1 MSTPDTG
8 AEKMNSEH
16 WGRHLL
22 GTSWFSWYEWKRA
35 TVTGPCAKSCSKERV
50 FMVFCQS
57 YIHTYGIWCFDS
69 PGETCSG
76 VSFSTSA
83 LLIFESNNPH
93 PLFFCEGRQAVLCL
107 AGFWTVS
114 LAPTHL
120 MSEKPF
126 PTMWQLKK
134 KRFPDIAK
142 CLLGDKIILRW
153 EPLF

>member
-16 WGRHLL
+16 WGQHLI
-22 GTSWFSWYEWKRA
+22 GTSWFSCYEWKRA

-57 YIHTYGIWCFDS
+57 YIHTCGICCFDS

-83 LLIFESNNPH
+83 LLIFESNNP
-93 PLFFCEGRQAVLCL
+93 PSPYFCEGRQAVLCL
-107 AGFWTVS
+107 AGYWRVS
-114 LAPTHL
+114 LAPAHL
-120 MSEKPF
+120 MSVETLPHHV
-126 PTMWQLKK
+126 TIKK
-134 KRFPDIAK
+134 KKSFQT
-142 CLLGDKIILRW
+142 LLNVFWGRKSS
-153 EPLF
+153 